1 MAARVSALS
10 PSWSIP
16 RLNRWPRQPTTVD
29 QHFQLKPSRFSSITP
44 ACTGDKI
51 QSPDSILLVRAART
65 DQEPVVQVTLKSGVR
80 FEHSRNRNRGRVQP
94 RSTSSGAKTRT
105 RGPAAKFCARRGIF
119 FFTASRPFV
128 RCHRLANLHSTQ
140 HTLMSMCCRGTLTSL
155 SPTAMACDFP
165 GVWGVGFGDLGKPF
179 RDPCGAPANAQMR
192 RTPLLG
198 ASGALPC
205 ITGLS
210 GQSRA
215 AAIPST

>member
-1 MAARVSALS
+1 MCAAPDA
-10 PSWSIP
+10 P
-16 RLNRWPRQPTTVD
+16 RAGGAGYTKKRGASRAFTEPEPRA
-29 QHFQLKPSRFSSITP
+29 RATP
-44 ACTGDKI
+44 VN
-51 QSPDSILLVRAART
+51 ILGSQNAH
-65 DQEPVVQVTLKSGVR
+65 E
-80 FEHSRNRNRGRVQP
+80 
-94 RSTSSGAKTRT
+94 
-105 RGPAAKFCARRGIF
+105 GPAAKFCRGEEFSSPLRARLSVVTGLP
-119 FFTASRPFV
+119 AYLV
-128 RCHRLANLHSTQ
+128 HSTQ
-140 HTLMSMCCRGTLTSL
+140 HTPSMCCRGTLTSL